1 MASELITGFAGVP
14 HVGSDDMGA
23 FQAGILGTGSYV
35 LQTGQQLKA
44 TVASANKVTIGTG
57 DLVMNGRHVRMA
69 TATGLT
75 IQNGT
80 QGQKRN
86 DLIVCRYSKASDGK
100 ETATLTVVKGTA
112 TSGTPA
118 DPSTNKTSILD
129 GASVSDMPLYRIPI
143 TNLSVGTP
151 VQLFKVLTP
160 LATVGDSVTPTDWV
174 QLSPSVTYRKCAGIV
189 IVMTDHLNITQK
201 QTKIQVG
208 QLPAGF
214 RPGKR
219 PQANEDDTY
228 AAVGSLT
235 SRSDGM
241 CGVIGVNAEGVV
253 YVSANE
259 VNPHFAG
266 EVVFPATA

>member
-1 MASELITGFAGVP
+1 MELIDGHLGSP
-14 HVGSDDMGA
+14 HIDSNDKAIIHRGLRGDGSFVFEWGD
-23 FQAGILGTGSYV
+23 SCS
-35 LQTGQQLKA
+35 A
-44 TVASANKVTIGTG
+44 TVQDANHIMIGTG
-57 DLVMNGRHVRMA
+57 CGSIQ
-69 TATGLT
+69 GLDWSVT
-75 IQNGT
+75 VPETVAIDSGSQGT
-80 QGQKRN
+80 NRN
-86 DLIVCRYSKASDGK
+86 DIIAVRYAKDTSGVQTASL
-100 ETATLTVVKGTA
+100 AVVKGTPS
-112 TSGTPA
+112 SGTA
-118 DPSTNKTSILD
+118 TDPTIPSGDVLS
-129 GASVSDMPLYRIPI
+129 AMEAWQPLWRIPI
-143 TNLSVGTP
+143 SGISVGTP
-151 VQLFKVLTP
+151 VQLFEILTP
-160 LATVGDSVTPTDWV
+160 LKTVGDSVTPTDWV

-201 QTKIQVG
+201 QTKIQIG

-219 PQANEDDTY
+219 PQAEEDDTY